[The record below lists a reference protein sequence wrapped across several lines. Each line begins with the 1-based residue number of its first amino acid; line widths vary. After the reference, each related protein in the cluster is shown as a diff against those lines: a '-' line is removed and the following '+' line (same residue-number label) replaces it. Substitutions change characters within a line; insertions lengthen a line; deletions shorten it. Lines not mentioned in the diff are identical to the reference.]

1 MVEISEIKAAA
12 RDQLGKGSSRAT
24 RREGRVPCII
34 YGDKNAPQAIT
45 VDDKDLWLEVRKGQ
59 FLNTIYMLDV
69 DGKPERVIPRD
80 IQLHPVRD
88 VPVHVDFLR
97 LGEGAKVTVEV
108 PVQFLN
114 EEESPGLKR
123 GGVLNIV
130 RHNIELRCLAEA
142 IPERLIAD
150 LTGLDIG
157 DSLHV
162 SAISFPEGVE
172 LTIADRDFTV
182 ATVVGRMAEVVDE
195 VPEEDLE
202 GEEGEEGE
210 GEEGEGEEGEGEEGD
225 EKAEGRDE

>member
-1 MVEISEIKAAA
+1 MAEISEIKAAA

-114 EEESPGLKR
+114 EEDSPGLKR
-123 GGVLNIV
+123 GGALNIV

-142 IPERLIAD
+142 IPERLVAD
-150 LTGLDIG
+150 LAGLDIG

-162 SAISFPEGVE
+162 SAITFPEGVE

-195 VPEEDLE
+195 APEE
-202 GEEGEEGE
+202 GVEGEEGE
-210 GEEGEGEEGEGEEGD
+210 GEEGEGAEGEGEDGD
-225 EKAEGRDE
+225 EKAEGGDE

>member
-130 RHNIELRCLAEA
+130 RHNIQLWCANM
-142 IPERLIAD
+142 
-150 LTGLDIG
+150 
-157 DSLHV
+157 S
-162 SAISFPEGVE
+162 
-172 LTIADRDFTV
+172 
-182 ATVVGRMAEVVDE
+182 
-195 VPEEDLE
+195 
-202 GEEGEEGE
+202 
-210 GEEGEGEEGEGEEGD
+210 
-225 EKAEGRDE
+225 